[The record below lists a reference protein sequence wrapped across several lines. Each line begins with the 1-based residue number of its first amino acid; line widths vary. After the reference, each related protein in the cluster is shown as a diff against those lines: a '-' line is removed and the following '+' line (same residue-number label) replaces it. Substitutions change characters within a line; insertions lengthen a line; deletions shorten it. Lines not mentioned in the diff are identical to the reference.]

1 MCLAVIFSL
10 LYSLHT
16 GIVMLYSF
24 TLNSCI
30 YLQSNLGEPSGP
42 RAVLEYRPKPSLE
55 YRLGSE
61 WDSHDDVKSES

>member
-1 MCLAVIFSL
+1 M
-10 LYSLHT
+10 
-16 GIVMLYSF
+16 
-24 TLNSCI
+24 
-30 YLQSNLGEPSGP
+30 QSNLGEPSGP